1 MPIYEYE
8 CQDCGHSFE
17 YLVLGDPDPAC
28 QSCASKKVCRLMSV
42 CGFYS
47 KDGGGETIK
56 SSASASSC
64 SGCTTT
70 SNCAGCGHG

>member
-8 CQDCGHSFE
+8 CQDCGKVFE

-28 QSCASKKVCRLMSV
+28 EACQSKRVCRLMSV

-47 KDGGGETIK
+47 KGTGGRNG
-56 SSASASSC
+56 
-64 SGCTTT
+64 
-70 SNCAGCGHG
+70 